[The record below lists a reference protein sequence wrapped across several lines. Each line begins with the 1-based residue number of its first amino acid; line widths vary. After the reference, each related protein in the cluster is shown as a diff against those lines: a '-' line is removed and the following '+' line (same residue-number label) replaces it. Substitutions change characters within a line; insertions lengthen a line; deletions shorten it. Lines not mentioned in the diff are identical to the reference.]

1 MLQGNNPVRQ
11 AARYIFLSVAG
22 SFARPSNGV
31 HILNGHMAHPVRPDA
46 LQFDRMLSA
55 LERQVRFVR
64 IEEAV
69 ALIVSRAEPDEPL
82 VAFTFDDGF
91 AECRDVIAL
100 VLEKHGTNAAF
111 FINPNFVEGDGDYIR
126 RFTEEVVKS
135 PGKSPMRWQEVL
147 ELQNRGHIIGAH
159 TLDHALTAI
168 GDEDALRHQIVDC
181 RAVIEAHTGVPCE
194 YFAWPFGRLEHT
206 NEAAVRMACATY
218 RHVFSQS
225 DHRHYL
231 SFGGRVINRRHFEP
245 FWPVSHVRYFLS
257 CRKSYE

>member
-11 AARYIFLSVAG
+11 AARHLFLSAAG
-22 SFARPSNGV
+22 CCARPSNGV
-31 HILNGHMAHPVRPDA
+31 HILNGHMVHPLKPETGIVE
-46 LQFDRMLSA
+46 RMMSA
-55 LERQVRFVR
+55 LARQVHFVR
-64 IEEAV
+64 FEEAV

-91 AECRDVIAL
+91 SECLTMVAP
-100 VLEKHGTNAAF
+100 VLEKYGVNAAF
-111 FINPNFVEGDGDYIR
+111 FINPHFVEGDEAYIR
-126 RFTEEVVKS
+126 NFTEMVVNS
-135 PGKSPMRWQEVL
+135 PGKRPLRWLELL
-147 ELQNRGHIIGAH
+147 ELQRRGHVIGAH

-206 NEAAVRMACATY
+206 NEAAVRMACAAY

-225 DHRHYL
+225 DYRHYL
-231 SFGGRVINRRHFEP
+231 SFDGRVINRRHFEF